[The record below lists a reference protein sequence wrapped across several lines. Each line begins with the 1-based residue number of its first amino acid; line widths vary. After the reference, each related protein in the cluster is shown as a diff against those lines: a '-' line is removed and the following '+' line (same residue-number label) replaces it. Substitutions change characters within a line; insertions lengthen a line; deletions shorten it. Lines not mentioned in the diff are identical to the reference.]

1 MAQNNMN
8 IMLTFLDKEED
19 KIVGILLFIKKPA
32 GSIRN
37 NVKVTCWGKRRH
49 GAKGGLCGRRIFLVS
64 LYCCTT

>member
-19 KIVGILLFIKKPA
+19 KKVGILLFIKKLA

-37 NVKVTCWGKRRH
+37 NVKVTCSGKRRH
-49 GAKGGLCGRRIFLVS
+49 GANGGLCGMGIFSVS
-64 LYCCTT
+64 LYCYTT